1 MKIALIG
8 YGKMGREVERLAV
21 GAGDE
26 IVSKFDLD
34 PLPNAGGLQRAD
46 VCIEFSTPAA
56 VMENMKLAA
65 DCGVDIVVGTTG
77 WYDHL
82 EEVHGWF
89 SESALVYAQ
98 NFSVGVNVFY
108 RMLERAAQLIQSL
121 PEYDV
126 FVEEQHHKGKADSP
140 SGTALRI
147 AEILIGE
154 IERKTRTVEGSP
166 QGPIPADALQLC
178 SIRAGTLAGTH
189 VVGFDSESDTIELR
203 HTAKNR
209 LGFAMGALRAAR
221 WVRGRKGVFT
231 MDDVEL

>member
-140 SGTALRI
+140 QWNGTPDRGDPHRRDRAQDPHRGRVTSGTHPGRRTAALLDTGRDAGWDSRRGLRFRKRHDRI
-147 AEILIGE
+147 APHGKKSAGFCDGSASGRPLGSGE
-154 IERKTRTVEGSP
+154 ERGLYD
-166 QGPIPADALQLC
+166 G
-178 SIRAGTLAGTH
+178 
-189 VVGFDSESDTIELR
+189 
-203 HTAKNR
+203 
-209 LGFAMGALRAAR
+209 
-221 WVRGRKGVFT
+221 
-231 MDDVEL
+231 